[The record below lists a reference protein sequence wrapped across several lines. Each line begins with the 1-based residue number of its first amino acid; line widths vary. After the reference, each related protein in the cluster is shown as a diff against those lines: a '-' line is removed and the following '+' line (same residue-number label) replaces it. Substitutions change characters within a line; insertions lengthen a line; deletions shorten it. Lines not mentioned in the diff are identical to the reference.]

1 MSHEYLSDEEL
12 QKLISDVELNDMAEA
27 PVDLQKKVLDEISAL
42 SKSGNIAKTKNQKI
56 IEYRL
61 YSLKV
66 ALAVAAAIAVMF
78 IVPCVS
84 AENRYVPLMEK
95 VVSQRDISL
104 KEELFMRKESKNC
117 DEELNEKGFREHL
130 IQKKE
135 KIERKINNIFIG
147 DMEEDDGI

>member
-12 QKLISDVELNDMAEA
+12 QKLISDVELNDMTKA
-27 PVDLQKKVLDEISAL
+27 PANLQKKVLDAVDAAD
-42 SKSGNIAKTKNQKI
+42 KAGNIAKTKKQKI

-78 IVPCVS
+78 IVP
-84 AENRYVPLMEK
+84 YVPVAHRDIDLMEK
-95 VVSQRDISL
+95 ISSQRDAS
-104 KEELFMRKESKNC
+104 FSDASFR
-117 DEELNEKGFREHL
+117 DEILE
-130 IQKKE
+130 KKE

>member
-12 QKLISDVELNDMAEA
+12 QKLIMDVELNDMTKA
-27 PVDLQKKVLDEISAL
+27 PANLQKKVLDAVDAAD
-42 SKSGNIAKTKNQKI
+42 KAGNIAKTKKQKI

-84 AENRYVPLMEK
+84 AANRYVPFMEK
-95 VVSQRDISL
+95 IVSQRDISL
-104 KEELFMRKESKNC
+104 KEELFVRKESKNC

>member
-27 PVDLQKKVLDEISAL
+27 PVGLQKKVLDAVDAAD
-42 SKSGNIAKTKNQKI
+42 KAGNIAKTKKQKI

-84 AENRYVPLMEK
+84 AANRYVPFMEK
-95 VVSQRDISL
+95 IVSQRDISL
-104 KEELFMRKESKNC
+104 KEELFVRKESKNC